1 MSSLDIACARLQ
13 AALKNPAAVQR
24 YSEHQNNIKLAWE
37 YLRKRTYLNNNK
49 R

>member
-1 MSSLDIACARLQ
+1 MSSLDIACAKLQ

-24 YSEHQNNIKLAWE
+24 YSEHQNNIKKAWS
-37 YLRKRTYLNNNK
+37 YMRKITYTNK

>member
-24 YSEHQNNIKLAWE
+24 YSEHQNNIKQAWE
-37 YLRKRTYLNNNK
+37 YLRKRTYSTN
-49 R
+49 RR

>member
-1 MSSLDIACARLQ
+1 MSSLDIACAKLQ

-24 YSEHQNNIKLAWE
+24 YSEHQNNIKQAWE
-37 YLRKRTYLNNNK
+37 YLRKRTYFNNK